1 MSWHLEARF
10 HALGSRPSAGMAQG
24 YFNHGLCSY
33 CVLCLR
39 EEPGNPKPWTN
50 LVTPHSYRSH
60 GPSEFSV
67 LLSLSVVPPGPGSG
81 VSDRLQSEQAGN
93 GERSNL
99 GPILPS
105 ESLVR
110 RLRCP

>member
-1 MSWHLEARF
+1 MSWHSEARF
-10 HALGSRPSAGMAQG
+10 HALGSRPSAGMARG
-24 YFNHGLCSY
+24 YFNHGLCSH

-67 LLSLSVVPPGPGSG
+67 LLSLSVVPPDPGSG
-81 VSDRLQSEQAGN
+81 VSDRGCRVNRQGMGRGAIWDLSF
-93 GERSNL
+93 L
-99 GPILPS
+99 
-105 ESLVR
+105 
-110 RLRCP
+110 LRAW